1 MSAFSVALGLTPSQ
15 AEIDFVTPVTPVT
28 PVTSVTTVTTHRHIN
43 TACMLIRID
52 FLGIGMGFRFLLGED
67 KNAFF
72 ERMVF
77 MVSSK

>member
-15 AEIDFVTPVTPVT
+15 AEIDFVAPVAPVAPVTP
-28 PVTSVTTVTTHRHIN
+28 VTTHRHIN

-77 MVSSK
+77 MVSNK

>member
-15 AEIDFVTPVTPVT
+15 AEIDFVAPVAPVA
-28 PVTSVTTVTTHRHIN
+28 THRHIN

-67 KNAFF
+67 KNVFF